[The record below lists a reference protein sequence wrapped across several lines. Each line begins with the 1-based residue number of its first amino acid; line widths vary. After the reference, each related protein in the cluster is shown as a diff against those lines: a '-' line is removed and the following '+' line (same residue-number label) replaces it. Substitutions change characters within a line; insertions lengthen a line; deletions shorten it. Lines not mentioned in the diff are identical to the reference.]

1 MGGGAFGANAGK
13 KGLTKLVFGN
23 IGYLR
28 LFLSYILGA
37 GMRLTKAGEYAIR
50 CALFL
55 SLKGPGVVS
64 RKKEIAR
71 AMDIPDPFLA
81 KIAQQ
86 LARAGIIEIVQGSK
100 GGYRLLVAAENLTML
115 DVVEA
120 VIGEIYLNDCV
131 IRPDSCRRTSS
142 CAIHR
147 IWEEARN
154 QLRET
159 LGKADFKSILADRSC
174 TLDLLKTMKSDA

>member
-1 MGGGAFGANAGK
+1 
-13 KGLTKLVFGN
+13 
-23 IGYLR
+23 
-28 LFLSYILGA
+28 
-37 GMRLTKAGEYAIR
+37 MRLTKAGEYAVR

-55 SLKGPGVVS
+55 SFQGMGVVS
-64 RKKEIAR
+64 SKKDIAR
-71 AMDIPDPFLA
+71 TMDIPDQFLS

-100 GGYRLLVAAENLTML
+100 GGYRLLVLPEKLTML
-115 DVVEA
+115 DVVES

-131 IRPDSCRRTSS
+131 MRPESCERVSL

-147 IWEEARN
+147 VWEKARD

-159 LGKADFKSILADRSC
+159 LRQTDFKSVLEEESC
-174 TLDLLKTMKSDA
+174 TTERLKAMGTSLSK